1 MFYKVTMS
9 GRIYQQFV
17 QSSTGYFIISAASL
31 LYLSWPPIHASF
43 LSLFAF
49 VPVFFMID
57 KLLAEKKSVFKM
69 SINIYIILAL
79 WNITTTWWIYNATA
93 AGAIFALLVNALLM
107 LIPFIFF
114 IIMYKKGN
122 TLLSY
127 IAFISFYLA
136 FEYWHLNWDL
146 SWPWLTLG
154 NCFAKMPYL
163 VQWYEYTGVL
173 GGSLWILLS
182 SVLIFHALKNNTR
195 KNISIATANLILP
208 MILSFALYYTYSAD
222 GTPINQTSKP
232 TYVKVVVVQPNIDPY
247 NEKFAGSPNHIPDAL
262 QMERLVSLTKEGLN
276 KPTRP
281 NVSSTIVLWP
291 ETALPIYVD
300 ENILQQQK
308 LLLSLDSFARKEHIM
323 LVTGIDS
330 YKFYGT
336 TKGSVTAK
344 LSEFDGTNY
353 YDTYNAAIAL
363 NGKPVHHVYHKSKLV
378 PGVESLPYPEIFGGL
393 TSNLG
398 GIVST
403 LGYDTCTTTYYT
415 QDSVGISP
423 VICYESI
430 FGDYVREFVLQG
442 SDIIGIITNDGWW
455 GNTPGHIQHWHYARL
470 RAIENRKFVARAA
483 NTGISGFINARGDI
497 LEETKYWEKDVRTS
511 LVQVNHSTTFY
522 TRHGD
527 YIGWMSC
534 LVSVLVLVAGIIIK
548 K

>member
-1 MFYKVTMS
+1 MS

-17 QSSTGYFIISAASL
+17 QSSIGYFIISAVSL
-31 LYLSWPPIHASF
+31 LYLSWPPVHASF

-49 VPVFFMID
+49 VPVLFMVD
-57 KLLAEKKSVFKM
+57 KLLAEKKSTFK
-69 SINIYIILAL
+69 ITLNIYIILAL

-107 LIPFIFF
+107 LVPFIFF
-114 IIMYKKGN
+114 IILYKKGN
-122 TLLSY
+122 TILSY
-127 IAFISFYLA
+127 IAFVSFYLA

-173 GGSLWILLS
+173 GGSLWILVS
-182 SVLIFHALKNNTR
+182 SVLIFHALKNYSKKT
-195 KNISIATANLILP
+195 ISYAAAIIVLP
-208 MILSFALYYTYSAD
+208 CIVSFGLYYTYAFN
-222 GTPINQTSKP
+222 GKL
-232 TYVKVVVVQPNIDPY
+232 VKVVVVQPNIDPY
-247 NEKFAGSPNHIPDAL
+247 TEKFAGSPNHISDEK
-262 QMERLVSLTKEGLN
+262 QMERLVQLTKQGLR
-276 KPTRP
+276 KETRP
-281 NVSSTIVLWP
+281 SVASAIVLWP

-300 ENILQQQK
+300 ENIIQHQK
-308 LLLSLDSFARKEHIM
+308 LLLSLDSFARKENIM

-330 YKFYGT
+330 YKFYGEE
-336 TKGSVTAK
+336 KGSITAK
-344 LSEFDGTNY
+344 LSEFDNTNY

-363 NGKPVHHVYHKSKLV
+363 NGTPAHHVYHKSKLV

-403 LGYDTCTTTYYT
+403 LGYDTCTTTYFNA
-415 QDSVGISP
+415 DSVGVSP

-470 RAIENRKFVARAA
+470 RAVENRKPVARAA

-497 LEETKYWEKDVRTS
+497 MEETKYWTPDVRSALLPINNT
-511 LVQVNHSTTFY
+511 TTFY

-534 LVSVLVLVAGIIIK
+534 IVSLIVLAIGLMIK

>member
-1 MFYKVTMS
+1 MVE
-9 GRIYQQFV
+9 
-17 QSSTGYFIISAASL
+17 
-31 LYLSWPPIHASF
+31 
-43 LSLFAF
+43 
-49 VPVFFMID
+49 
-57 KLLAEKKSVFKM
+57 KLLLENKSTFK
-69 SINIYIILAL
+69 IALNIYIVLAL

-114 IIMYKKGN
+114 IILYKKGN
-122 TLLSY
+122 ILLSY
-127 IAFISFYLA
+127 IAFVSFYLA

-182 SVLIFHALKNNTR
+182 SIVIFHALKNYSKKT
-195 KNISIATANLILP
+195 ISYAVAIIIIP
-208 MILSFALYYTYSAD
+208 CVISFRLYYTYDNGGS
-222 GTPINQTSKP
+222 PIHHRIQPSL
-232 TYVKVVVVQPNIDPY
+232 VKVVVVQPNIDPY
-247 NEKFAGSPNHIPDAL
+247 TEKFAGSSNHISDEK
-262 QMERLVSLTKEGLN
+262 QMERLVQLTKEGLQ
-276 KPTRP
+276 KITRP
-281 NVSSTIVLWP
+281 SISSAIVLWP

-300 ENILQQQK
+300 ENIIQHQK
-308 LLLSLDSFARKEHIM
+308 LLLSLDSFACKENIM

-330 YKFYGT
+330 YKFYGNQ
-336 TKGSVTAK
+336 KGSVTAK
-344 LSEFDGTNY
+344 ISEYDGTSY

-363 NGKPVHHVYHKSKLV
+363 NGQPAHHVYHKSKLV

-403 LGYDTCTTTYYT
+403 LGYDTITTTYYT
-415 QDSVGISP
+415 KDSIGISP

-430 FGDYVREFVLQG
+430 FGDYVREFVKQG

-470 RAIENRKFVARAA
+470 RAVENRKPVARAA

-497 LEETKYWEKDVRTS
+497 IEETTYWTPDVRTT
-511 LVQVNHSTTFY
+511 LLPINHHTTFY
-522 TRHGD
+522 TLHGD
-527 YIGWMSC
+527 YIGCISC
-534 LVSVLVLVAGIIIK
+534 IVSFMVLAIGLMIK